1 MNESP
6 LDAPEAEYRRRL
18 ETHRARRDRARREDL
33 IYSGTRLGVFVAG
46 LTLALLVVSSD
57 SVPVW
62 TLGAPALVFAALI
75 VLHTR
80 CRRRMEQAG
89 RRATYYEESLAR
101 LGGEWDRVRGHARDW
116 TPEGH
121 LYADDLDLFGD
132 GSLFRLICAA
142 GTGVGRRRLAEW
154 LAATADRETVL
165 LRQAAVRELTPQ
177 LDLREDLA
185 LTALD
190 VDPSLDPDALRK
202 WAEAPNV
209 LGRSGPRFAAAG
221 LSVATGIALALW
233 AAGISGAGPF
243 ALTMLAQIAFS
254 WRLRDAVTAVLG
266 PAGEAAAELRVL
278 GRLLARLERESFEC
292 EGLRRLREEIEVEGH
307 PPSYQVARLAR
318 RVDWVDQLRH
328 NQLLYPV
335 SLIFMGVIQGA
346 MAIEA
351 WRAHVG
357 PSIGRWLD
365 AVGDFEALA
374 SLARFAGE
382 HPDYPF
388 PEVLEGAARFEGVGI
403 GHPLLPA
410 ANRVRNDVTLGE
422 DRRLMLVSGSNM
434 SGKSTLLRTVGV
446 NAVLALA
453 GAPVCAKSLRISP
466 LTLGASIRVQDSL
479 LEGSSR
485 FYAEISRIKAIVSRA
500 SGTPPLLF
508 LLDEIFGGTNS
519 QDRRIGAAAV
529 IRTLVER
536 GAVGLVTTHDLALAS
551 IAEELGPRAANVHF
565 EDDFRDGKI
574 HFDYRLRPGLLTR
587 GNALALMRSI
597 GLEV

>member
-1 MNESP
+1 MNEAP
-6 LDAPEAEYRRRL
+6 RAAPEAEYRQRL
-18 ETHRARRDRARREDL
+18 ERHSERRDRARRVDL
-33 IYSGTRLGVFVAG
+33 IYSGTRLAVFVAG
-46 LTLALLVVSSD
+46 LTLLLLVFSSP
-57 SVPVW
+57 SVPAW
-62 TLGAPALVFAALI
+62 TLLVPVVVFAVLI
-75 VLHTR
+75 FMHAR
-80 CRRRMEQAG
+80 CREQMEQSA
-89 RRATYYEESLAR
+89 RRAAYYEQGLAR
-101 LGGEWDRVRGHARDW
+101 LRGEWERVPGHVRDW

-121 LYADDLDLFGD
+121 LYAEDLDLFGP

-154 LAATADRETVL
+154 LAVTADRVTVIA
-165 LRQAAVRELTPQ
+165 RQAAVRELTPQ

-190 VDPSLDPDALRK
+190 VDPSLDPDALRA
-202 WAEAPNV
+202 WAEAPNR
-209 LGRSGPRFAAAG
+209 LGHSGPRIAALT
-221 LSVATGIALALW
+221 LSIATAAALALW
-233 AAGISGAGPF
+233 ALGKTGAGPF
-243 ALTMLAQIAFS
+243 ALVMLAQIAFS
-254 WRLRDAVTAVLG
+254 WRLRDAVAAVLG
-266 PAGEAAAELRVL
+266 PSSEAAAELRVL
-278 GRLLARLERESFEC
+278 ERLLARLERETFEC
-292 EGLRRLREEIEVEGH
+292 EALRRLRQEIEVEGH

-328 NQLLYPV
+328 NQVLYPV
-335 SLIFMGVIQGA
+335 SLIFMGVVQGA

-365 AVGDFEALA
+365 AVGDFEAVA
-374 SLARFAGE
+374 SLARFAHE
-382 HPDYPF
+382 HPENPF
-388 PEVLEGAARFEGVGI
+388 PEIVEGAARFEGEAI

-410 ANRVRNDVTLGE
+410 AGRVRNDVSLGGE
-422 DRRLMLVSGSNM
+422 RQLMLVSGSNM

-446 NAVLALA
+446 NAALALA

-466 LTLGASIRVQDSL
+466 LVLGASIRVQDSL

-500 SGTPPLLF
+500 SGSPPLLF

-529 IRTLVER
+529 VRTLVER
-536 GAVGLVTTHDLALAS
+536 GAIGLVTTHDLALAA
-551 IAEELGPRAANVHF
+551 IAEELGPRAENVHF

-574 HFDYRLRPGLLTR
+574 HFDYRLRPGLLRR